1 MEGFLESLESDERA
15 ALLQLGRERRYAKGD
30 TLVHEHDDPGG
41 VLVILEG
48 RVLASTIADGHDV
61 ILSVAGP
68 GDIVGELAALRGR
81 PRAATLT
88 AGQDVLALA
97 IPAAEFRSFLVTAP
111 TATAVLL
118 EHAFDMLQDATAQR
132 RDLAA
137 FDVPTRLARR
147 LLELEERF
155 GTPVGPGRTELAL
168 TQDELAAW
176 VGASR
181 EAVSKALAV
190 LRTLGCV
197 ETHRRCVTIT
207 DADAL
212 RRHGQV
218 VISRP

>member
-1 MEGFLESLESDERA
+1 MEGFLESLRSDERD
-15 ALLQLGRERRYAKGD
+15 ALLRLGRERHYAKGD
-30 TLVHEHDDPGG
+30 TLVHEHDDAGG
-41 VLVILEG
+41 VLVILAG
-48 RVLASTIADGHDV
+48 RVVVSTLADGRDV
-61 ILSVAGP
+61 NLGVAGP
-68 GDIVGELAALRGR
+68 GDILGELAALRGR
-81 PRAATLT
+81 PRTATLT
-88 AGQDVLALA
+88 AGEAVLARA
-97 IPAAEFRSFLVTAP
+97 VPAMEFRKFILTAP
-111 TATAVLL
+111 GAAAVLL
-118 EHAFDMLQDATAQR
+118 DHAFDLLQDADAQR

-155 GTPVGPGRTELAL
+155 GTPAGPGRTELAL

-190 LRTLGCV
+190 LRALGCV
-197 ETHRRCVTIT
+197 ETHRRRVTIT

-218 VISRP
+218 AVGRQ

>member
-1 MEGFLESLESDERA
+1 MEGFLESLGSQERA
-15 ALLQLGRERRYAKGD
+15 ALLALGRERRYAKGD
-30 TLVHEHDDPGG
+30 TLMHEHDDPGG

-48 RVLASTIADGHDV
+48 RVLASTVADGHDV

-81 PRAATLT
+81 PRSATLT

-97 IPAAEFRSFLVTAP
+97 VPAREFRGFLVTAP

-118 EHAFDMLQDATAQR
+118 EHAFDLLQDATAQR

-147 LLELEERF
+147 LLELEGRF
-155 GTPVGPGRTELAL
+155 GTPAGSGRTELAL

-197 ETHRRCVTIT
+197 ETHRRCVTII

-212 RRHGQV
+212 RRYGQV
-218 VISRP
+218 VVSRR

>member
-1 MEGFLESLESDERA
+1 MQGFLEALGSDERA
-15 ALLQLGRERRYAKGD
+15 TLLELGRERRYAKGD

-48 RVLASTIADGHDV
+48 RVVVSTLAHGHEV
-61 ILSVAGP
+61 ILNVAGP
-68 GDIVGELAALRGR
+68 GEIVGELAALRER
-81 PRAATLT
+81 PRSATLT
-88 AGQDVLALA
+88 AGEAVRAVA
-97 IPAAEFRSFLVTAP
+97 VPAAEFRRFLATAP
-111 TATAVLL
+111 GATGVLL

-155 GTPVGPGRTELAL
+155 GTPAGPGRTELEL

-190 LRTLGCV
+190 LRTLGCI
-197 ETHRRCVTIT
+197 ETHRRRVTIT
-207 DADAL
+207 DAEAL

-218 VISRP
+218 PAGRR